1 MLSWYLFKKLKE
13 SKYKYPKITQIVS
26 NPDILLAIYL
36 DSLILPIHE
45 LNIVWGKR
53 MLAYTMKY
61 NREIIL
67 RVEKLSKEKGVK
79 FRVIVEFN
87 IESASFLKSLSYCD
101 KRYLPNIEESF
112 QISDNVACVVPLF
125 HKHDEHL
132 NQILWSNSKYAVE
145 QKQSLF
151 NSLWKMATPIPLEK
165 DELR

>member
-1 MLSWYLFKKLKE
+1 MLSWYLFRKLQE

-45 LNIVWGKR
+45 LNIVWGRR

-79 FRVIVEFN
+79 FRLIVEFN
-87 IESASFLKSLSYCD
+87 KEYASFLKSLKYCD
-101 KRYLPNIEESF
+101 KRYLANIKESF
-112 QISDNVACVVPLF
+112 QISDNTVCVVPLF
-125 HKHDEHL
+125 NKHDEQL
-132 NQILWSNSKYAVE
+132 NQILCSNSKHAVE
-145 QKQSLF
+145 RKQSLF
-151 NSLWKMATPIPLEK
+151 NSLWNMATPISLEK
-165 DELR
+165 DDLR